1 MILTLLSILA
11 VVAVFG
17 VALGITIADWMDE
30 NR

>member
-11 VVAVFG
+11 VVTVFG
-17 VALGITIADWMDE
+17 IALGITIADWMDE